1 MARKGHLFPTQTDG
15 PQMMTDTLMHAQPD
29 PDRHATF
36 YSGVPAKRA
45 VAWIIDTIFVTLL
58 VTVVAVAT
66 ALTALFIL
74 PLVWL
79 AVGFLYRWVT
89 ISGRSATW
97 GMRLMSIEFL
107 DRYGQRFDGATAF
120 LHTLGYSL
128 SMAFV
133 LPQIL
138 SVGLMLVSRRG
149 QGLTDMVLGS
159 VAINSRA

>member
-1 MARKGHLFPTQTDG
+1 
-15 PQMMTDTLMHAQPD
+15 
-29 PDRHATF
+29 
-36 YSGVPAKRA
+36 
-45 VAWIIDTIFVTLL
+45 
-58 VTVVAVAT
+58 
-66 ALTALFIL
+66 
-74 PLVWL
+74 
-79 AVGFLYRWVT
+79 
-89 ISGRSATW
+89 
-97 GMRLMSIEFL
+97 MSIEFL

>member
-1 MARKGHLFPTQTDG
+1 
-15 PQMMTDTLMHAQPD
+15 MMTDLMSNAQPD
-29 PDRHATF
+29 PDRHAAF

-45 VAWIIDTIFVTLL
+45 MAWIIDTIFVTLI
-58 VTVVAVAT
+58 VVLIALIT

-79 AVGFLYRWVT
+79 SVGFLYRWVT

-97 GMRLMSIEFL
+97 GMRLMSIELL
-107 DRYGQRFDGATAF
+107 DRYGQRFDAATAF

>member
-1 MARKGHLFPTQTDG
+1 MAKP
-15 PQMMTDTLMHAQPD
+15 MMTDTLMHAQPD
-29 PDRHATF
+29 PDRHAAF

-45 VAWIIDTIFVTLL
+45 LAWVIDTIFVTLIVALIAL
-58 VTVVAVAT
+58 VT

-89 ISGRSATW
+89 LLGRSATW
-97 GMRLMSIEFL
+97 GMRLMSIELL
-107 DRYGQRFDGATAF
+107 DRYGQRFDAATAF

-138 SVGLMLVSRRG
+138 SVALMLVSRRG